1 MPDKFGDL
9 GRLLHILDAIESIES
24 YVENVDFAQF
34 SAETMRFDACIR
46 QLSVLGEAAN
56 HLSDELYTLFDK
68 IPWPEIIALRNLVIH
83 EYFGVD
89 KRVIW
94 KIIHQNIPPF
104 KEQLVAII
112 QQLK

>member
-24 YVENVDFAQF
+24 YVGNVDFARF
-34 SAETMRFDACIR
+34 SSETMRFDACIR

-56 HLSDELYTLFDK
+56 HLSDQLYHSVNE

-94 KIIHQNIPPF
+94 KIIQENIPPF
-104 KEQLVAII
+104 KEQIVSII
-112 QQLK
+112 QQMK